1 MCHEGD
7 VPEEAGGI
15 FKGTAVQELLVLPA
29 GEGSCVRF
37 GVRSLT

>member
-1 MCHEGD
+1 MCDEGD

-15 FKGTAVQELLVLPA
+15 FKGTAVRELLVSPA
-29 GEGSCVRF
+29 GEGRCVGF